1 MPEKSNRQIQPAGK
15 RTKIGRQILIYQYV
29 IIWINFL
36 FARRVML
43 YLLFFLQQE
52 TTDKVLSASQNA
64 TKTIIEMINGFWA
77 QLPIIAV
84 GVVVFIIFL
93 VIASVVR
100 KVIRAAGQRARIDL
114 MLSSL
119 LARIGYF
126 VIVVFGFFVSIVV
139 IFPGVSPGDLFAGLG
154 IGSVALGFA
163 FKDVLQNLFAGFLIL
178 IYRPFNIGDQI
189 KVNDFEGTVEEINVR
204 ATKIKTYDG
213 ERVVIPNNDLY
224 MDAVLVR
231 TAFPHR
237 RTKIVVGIG
246 YGEDHEQARRIL
258 LGVLKD
264 TEGVLEEPAPDVNVY
279 ELADSSVNMRLL
291 YWTDSYQSSTRKTA
305 DRVVSGV
312 KTALDKAG
320 IEIPFPHRVLQ
331 FTNDRVRVQTA
342 EGEKV

>member
-1 MPEKSNRQIQPAGK
+1 M
-15 RTKIGRQILIYQYV
+15 
-29 IIWINFL
+29 F
-36 FARRVML
+36 
-43 YLLFFLQQE
+43 LLFQNTNQAANQAAQNANQD
-52 TTDKVLSASQNA
+52 TTEKVLSASQNA
-64 TKTIIEMINGFWA
+64 TNTVIEMINGFWA

-84 GVVVFIIFL
+84 GVIVFIVFL
-93 VIASVVR
+93 VIASVAR
-100 KVIRAAGQRARIDL
+100 KIIRAAAERARIDI

-119 LARIGYF
+119 LARIGY
-126 VIVVFGFFVSIVV
+126 IVVTIFGLFVAIVV

-178 IYRPFNIGDQI
+178 IYRPFHIGDQI
-189 KVNDFEGTVEEINVR
+189 KVNEFEGTVEEINVR

-246 YGEDHEQARRIL
+246 YDADHEEARRIL

-264 TEGVLEEPAPDVNVY
+264 TEGVLETPAPDVNVY

-291 YWTDSYQSSTRKTA
+291 YWTDSQQSSTRKTA

-320 IEIPFPHRVLQ
+320 IEIPFPQRVITMQGDKLKIE
-331 FTNDRVRVQTA
+331 QT
-342 EGEKV
+342 GLEKTL

>member
-1 MPEKSNRQIQPAGK
+1 M
-15 RTKIGRQILIYQYV
+15 
-29 IIWINFL
+29 FL
-36 FARRVML
+36 FQL
-43 YLLFFLQQE
+43 LLFQNTNQAVNNSNQAA
-52 TTDKVLSASQNA
+52 TDKVLSASQSA
-64 TKTIIEMINGFWA
+64 TNTIIEMVNGFFA

-84 GVVVFIIFL
+84 GVVVFLIFL
-93 VIASVVR
+93 ALAVGVR
-100 KVIRAAGQRARIDL
+100 KAIKTVALKSHIDL
-114 MLSSL
+114 MLASL
-119 LARIGYF
+119 LSRIGYF
-126 VIVVFGFFVSIVV
+126 LTVVFGVFIAIVV

-178 IYRPFNIGDQI
+178 LYRPFHIGDQI
-189 KVNDFEGTVEEINVR
+189 KINDFEGTVEEINVR

-246 YGEDHEQARRIL
+246 YDDDLEKARRIM
-258 LGVLKD
+258 LGVLKN
-264 TEGVLEEPAPDVNVY
+264 TEGVLDDPAPDVNAY

-291 YWTDSYQSSTRKTA
+291 YWTDSMQSSTRKTA

-312 KTALDKAG
+312 KKALDDAG
-320 IEIPFPHRVLQ
+320 IEIPFPQRVI
-331 FTNDRVRVQTA
+331 TMYNDKLNIEQV
-342 EGEKV
+342 GSEKTS